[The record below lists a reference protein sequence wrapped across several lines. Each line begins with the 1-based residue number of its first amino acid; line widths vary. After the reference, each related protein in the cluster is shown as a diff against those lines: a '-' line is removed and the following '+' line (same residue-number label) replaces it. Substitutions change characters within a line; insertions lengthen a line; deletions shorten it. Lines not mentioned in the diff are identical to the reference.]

1 MGSCPDTDID
11 PIVFLQPTDEWEK
24 VRDERAQRDTNESLD
39 TGERNL
45 HVYFLLFFDY
55 FHFYLSYLF
64 PR

>member
-11 PIVFLQPTDEWEK
+11 PIVFLQSTDEWEK
-24 VRDERAQRDTNESLD
+24 VRDEGAQRDTNESLD

-45 HVYFLLFFDY
+45 YFLLFFDY
-55 FHFYLSYLF
+55 FHFYLSYSF